1 MINGVPR
8 RVFAFL
14 HMMWG
19 GVKNKYM
26 TFLTPKIVKEAKKDL
41 VDLKSDC
48 EAIVWILENKDADYS
63 GVVANAYS
71 NQDVRFFAGSKAIIY
86 LHENLFE
93 LCGVK
98 FEKSLIP
105 DELSKEEALRFYKD
119 YPSEVSIIRRI
130 YRDFVRN
137 GNGEA
142 AYIDLL
148 NKMKT
153 KYQADIENFSNAIK
167 SLSDFDAVDYA
178 IAMQDYNYPERA
190 EAFFR
195 TLEKALNETIT
206 KH

>member
-8 RVFAFL
+8 KVFAFL

-19 GVKNKYM
+19 GVNNKYM
-26 TFLTPKIVKEAKKDL
+26 TFLTPKIVREAKSNL
-41 VDLKSDC
+41 HRLELDC
-48 EAIVWILENKDADYS
+48 EAIIWILENKDVDYS
-63 GVVANAYS
+63 NVVAKAYS

-98 FEKSLIP
+98 FDKSLIP
-105 DELSKEEALRFYKD
+105 DELSKEDALRFYKD

-148 NKMKT
+148 SKLKT
-153 KYQADIENFSNAIK
+153 KYLADIDNFSTAIK

-178 IAMQDYNYPERA
+178 IAMQDYDYPERA
-190 EAFFR
+190 EEFFR
-195 TLEKALNETIT
+195 TLEKALNESIT